1 MNKHQKL
8 EWIDIGKKLLKE
20 YKFNKECEPDANK
33 KEKKQKAKIIYIN
46 KYISKKC
53 NRARS
58 YAANC

>member
-33 KEKKQKAKIIYIN
+33 KVKFYLCTEKVF
-46 KYISKKC
+46 
-53 NRARS
+53 
-58 YAANC
+58 

>member
-33 KEKKQKAKIIYIN
+33 KEKKQKAKIIYFN
-46 KYISKKC
+46 KYFS
-53 NRARS
+53 R
-58 YAANC
+58 